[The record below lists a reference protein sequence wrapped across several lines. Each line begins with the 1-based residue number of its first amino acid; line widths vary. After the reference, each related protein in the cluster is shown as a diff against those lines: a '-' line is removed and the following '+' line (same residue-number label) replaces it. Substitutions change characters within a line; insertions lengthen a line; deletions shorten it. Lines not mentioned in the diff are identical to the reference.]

1 MKNALKYL
9 NETNARMKIPIAI
22 VDDKSFLIHQLKE
35 SLTLFDEIEVVWT
48 AANGRHALEKLAT
61 EKHLAKVILM
71 DIDMPE
77 MNGIEAVRQIRSKN
91 IDVKII
97 MLTVFDDEDKIF
109 EAILAGANG
118 YMLKDS
124 KPTRLIAAIEDAL
137 DGGAPMSPIIAAKTL
152 HLLRQQKPIS
162 KEALKSPESYE
173 LTKRE
178 IEILEL
184 WVQGKS
190 YQQIADKLYI
200 SVGTIRKHIGNI
212 YEKIHVH
219 SRIEALQKADNNRW
233 FK

>member
-1 MKNALKYL
+1 
-9 NETNARMKIPIAI
+9 MKIPIAI
-22 VDDKSFLIHQLKE
+22 IDDKPYLIHQLKE
-35 SLTLFDEIEVVWT
+35 SLTLFDEVEVVWT
-48 AANGRHALEKLAT
+48 AFNGRQAVDKNAT
-61 EKHLAKVILM
+61 EKIKAKVLLM

-77 MNGIEAVRQIRSKN
+77 MNGIEAVREIRRQN
-91 IDVKII
+91 ADVKII

-109 EAILAGANG
+109 EAITAGADG

-124 KPTRLIAAIEDAL
+124 KPTRIIAAIEDAL
-137 DGGAPMSPIIAAKTL
+137 DGGAPMSPIIASKTL
-152 HLLRQQKPIS
+152 NLLRQQQPKSTS
-162 KEALKSPESYE
+162 KEAIKSPESYE

-178 IEILEL
+178 IEILEH

-190 YQQIADKLYI
+190 YQQIADKLFI

>member
-1 MKNALKYL
+1 
-9 NETNARMKIPIAI
+9 MKIPIAI
-22 VDDKSFLIHQLKE
+22 VDDKPYLIHQLKE

-48 AANGRHALEKLAT
+48 AANGRQAVDKILSEKT
-61 EKHLAKVILM
+61 TAKVILM

-77 MNGIEAVRQIRSKN
+77 MNGIDAVRHIRTKN
-91 IDVKII
+91 ADVKII

-109 EAILAGANG
+109 EAITAGADG

-124 KPTRLIAAIEDAL
+124 KPTRIIAAIEDAL

-152 HLLRQQKPIS
+152 NLLRQQKTAATT
-162 KEALKSPESYE
+162 KETIKSPQSYE
-173 LTKRE
+173 ITKRE

-219 SRIEALQKADNNRW
+219 SRIEALQKADSNKW

>member
-1 MKNALKYL
+1 
-9 NETNARMKIPIAI
+9 MKIPIAI
-22 VDDKSFLIHQLKE
+22 VDDKPYLIHQLKE

-48 AANGRHALEKLAT
+48 AANGRQAVDKTLFEKT
-61 EKHLAKVILM
+61 TAKVILM

-77 MNGIEAVRQIRSKN
+77 MNGIDAVRHIRFKN
-91 IDVKII
+91 TDVKII

-109 EAILAGANG
+109 EAITAGADG

-124 KPTRLIAAIEDAL
+124 KPTRIIAAIEDAL

-152 HLLRQQKPIS
+152 KLLRQQNAPTTL
-162 KEALKSPESYE
+162 KETIKSPQSYE
-173 LTKRE
+173 ITKRE
-178 IEILEL
+178 IEILEM

-219 SRIEALQKADNNRW
+219 SRIEALQKADSNKW